1 MRCTGRN
8 YGHSAGLVLLR
19 LCKDAPQRFRFFFE
33 LFRVAAADQLHKLG
47 VNAIF
52 LAVAFTFK
60 GVALVLQL
68 LAVGFQL
75 GLSVS
80 SSAAELSVAP
90 EVWPFA
96 LSRARRSLT
105 MEFTSSWVNIF
116 PAVPFPSG
124 GVFACWVVFG
134 VLLSVMVISF
144 PGLMPAAVTVMPLPM
159 QGK

>member
-1 MRCTGRN
+1 
-8 YGHSAGLVLLR
+8 
-19 LCKDAPQRFRFFFE
+19 
-33 LFRVAAADQLHKLG
+33 
-47 VNAIF
+47 
-52 LAVAFTFK
+52 
-60 GVALVLQL
+60 
-68 LAVGFQL
+68 
-75 GLSVS
+75 
-80 SSAAELSVAP
+80 
-90 EVWPFA
+90 
-96 LSRARRSLT
+96 